1 MADKDSEKVQK
12 VLLMGRAGSGKT
24 SMRSIIFANYLARET
39 YRFTFT
45 VDINRSRVRFLGN
58 LVLSLWDCGGQGLF
72 MEQYFQSQKD
82 QIFKNVEVLIYVFE
96 VLSKEPEKDL
106 EYFKSCLAALEELS
120 KGAKI
125 FCLIHKMD
133 LIAESMRD
141 KVFEQKE
148 QEILALAENFNVFC
162 FKTSIW
168 DETLYKAWSDI
179 VNILLPHVNDL
190 KLKLKEFCN
199 ACSADEVVLFEK
211 YTFLVIANH
220 DNTDHEDNHR
230 FEKISNI
237 IKQFKLSCIKTNFQF
252 ESLTF
257 KNSYFT
263 AFVEEFTNSTYIMV
277 IVSDEDVE
285 TEAISFNIKASRD
298 YFETLVSNSLENAE

>member
-1 MADKDSEKVQK
+1 
-12 VLLMGRAGSGKT
+12 MGRAGSGKT
-24 SMRSIIFANYLARET
+24 SMRSIIFANYLARDT

-58 LVLSLWDCGGQGLF
+58 LVLSLWDWGGQGLF

-96 VLSKEPEKDL
+96 VVSKEPDKDL
-106 EYFKSCLAALEELS
+106 GYYKSWLSALEELS
-120 KGAKI
+120 KGARI
-125 FCLIHKMD
+125 FWLIHKMD
-133 LIAESMRD
+133 LIAETMRD

-148 QEILALAENFNVFC
+148 KEILECSENFHVTW

-179 VNILLPHVNDL
+179 VNILLPNVEDL
-190 KLKLKEFCN
+190 RSNLSEFCN
-199 ACSADEVVLFEK
+199 SWNADEVVLFEK

-220 DNTDHEDNHR
+220 DNVSHKDTHR

-252 ESLTF
+252 QSMIF

-263 AFVEEFTNSTYIMV
+263 AFIEEFTKSTYIMV
-277 IVSDEDVE
+277 IVSDPDVE
-285 TEAISFNIKASRD
+285 TEAISYNIKASRD
-298 YFETLVSNSLENAE
+298 YFESLVTSSLGNSE

>member
-24 SMRSIIFANYLARET
+24 SMRSIIFANYLARDT

-96 VLSKEPEKDL
+96 VVSKEPEKDL
-106 EYFKSCLAALEELS
+106 DYYKSCLNALEELS
-120 KGAKI
+120 PGAKI
-125 FCLIHKMD
+125 FCLVHKMD

-141 KVFEQKE
+141 KVFDQSVN
-148 QEILALAENFNVFC
+148 EIQSLSENFSVTC

-179 VNILLPHVNDL
+179 VNILLPNVEDL
-190 KLKLKEFCN
+190 KADLKEFCN

-220 DNTDHEDNHR
+220 DNIGHKDTHR

-252 ESLTF
+252 QSMVF
-257 KNSYFT
+257 RNSYFT
-263 AFVEEFTNSTYIMV
+263 AFIEEFTKSTYVMV
-277 IVSDEDVE
+277 IVSDPDVE
-285 TEAISFNIKASRD
+285 TEAISFNIKASRE
-298 YFETLVSNSLENAE
+298 YFDNLVTSSLGGSE